1 MKIFDGGYCVPF
13 LVEEDAFEGVKRIAG
28 KVAGDMKLVSGIKPE
43 ILSRIDDGVRELILF
58 ATIGK
63 SRILDLLI
71 ENGSI
76 QREMIEG
83 KREVYG
89 VRVLEGEHCLGDI
102 EGIGRVE
109 KALIIY
115 GSDKR
120 GTIYGMFQ
128 LSEWMGV
135 SSLVF
140 WGDAKPVHK
149 DAMSLDISVEM
160 ISKEPSVRYRGF
172 FINDE
177 WPCFGNWTFHHYGGF
192 TAEMYDKVFEL
203 LLRLKGN
210 YLWPAMWTSSFAL
223 DGPGAA
229 NEELADIYGV
239 IMGNSHHEPCLRAG
253 EEWDIYRGADSV
265 YGNDWNYVINKE
277 GLLRYWEDGLKRSGK
292 YENIITVGMRGER
305 DSTMEGPKTLEEHI
319 ELLKDIIRN
328 QKCLI
333 NRHVQ
338 RENGNVPMLLAVY
351 KEVEEYFYGSKEIPG
366 LKEWES
372 LSDIILMFCEDN
384 FGHMRYLPDETMKKH
399 QGGFGMY
406 YHLDYHGSPVSYEWI
421 NSTPL
426 TAIWEQM
433 TLAYEHGIKDV
444 WMVNVGDL
452 KGNEFPLSYFM
463 ALAYDF
469 DRWGSTAPNQT
480 RMFTEQWLGIQF
492 GSVISKR
499 QCKELED
506 VLTKGTELISRC
518 RPEALGTETYHPYHY
533 GEADKVLRET
543 EILREKLDRL
553 EQELPAESLP
563 AFYSMIYDNLTK
575 GINLIQMQIY
585 AGKNH
590 HYARQGKKYANY
602 FGEKLSE
609 CIRQDQTLTD
619 LAMKRWNGK
628 WYGMGMGSHVGFRK
642 WNEDGCRYP
651 VRMYVEPF
659 GKPRLMVSRADDD
672 RILVKNYG
680 ICESMEIR
688 DFLYAGNREV
698 ILEVA
703 NDGEGSFLCEI
714 EAEPCKWLKLE
725 MSSREVKDQEILKL
739 ICCPGL
745 LPEDEETCNVRISD
759 GDAVVELKVYGKKV
773 NIDDV
778 PEMTFFENDG
788 MITVLAEHFAGCTQ
802 GAVQVLRDY
811 GLCQSAVRAVVVNAD
826 GKGSE
831 EKTVISYYLMAEEDA
846 VYTSEIWTSPSNPDV
861 PGDHLSLAVRNA
873 TTGELW
879 KKADT
884 VPENYRA
891 GNPDDDFW
899 AAGVIEQVHKTCVP
913 IYLHKGFNE
922 VQIELLSKIPAV
934 EKIIFYREGTT
945 PRISCMGPAESW
957 KR

>member
-1 MKIFDGGYCVPF
+1 
-13 LVEEDAFEGVKRIAG
+13 
-28 KVAGDMKLVSGIKPE
+28 
-43 ILSRIDDGVRELILF
+43 
-58 ATIGK
+58 
-63 SRILDLLI
+63 
-71 ENGSI
+71 
-76 QREMIEG
+76 
-83 KREVYG
+83 
-89 VRVLEGEHCLGDI
+89 
-102 EGIGRVE
+102 
-109 KALIIY
+109 
-115 GSDKR
+115 
-120 GTIYGMFQ
+120 
-128 LSEWMGV
+128 
-135 SSLVF
+135 
-140 WGDAKPVHK
+140 
-149 DAMSLDISVEM
+149 
-160 ISKEPSVRYRGF
+160 
-172 FINDE
+172 
-177 WPCFGNWTFHHYGGF
+177 
-192 TAEMYDKVFEL
+192 
-203 LLRLKGN
+203 
-210 YLWPAMWTSSFAL
+210 
-223 DGPGAA
+223 
-229 NEELADIYGV
+229 
-239 IMGNSHHEPCLRAG
+239 
-253 EEWDIYRGADSV
+253 
-265 YGNDWNYVINKE
+265 
-277 GLLRYWEDGLKRSGK
+277 
-292 YENIITVGMRGER
+292 
-305 DSTMEGPKTLEEHI
+305 
-319 ELLKDIIRN
+319 
-328 QKCLI
+328 
-333 NRHVQ
+333 
-338 RENGNVPMLLAVY
+338 
-351 KEVEEYFYGSKEIPG
+351 
-366 LKEWES
+366 
-372 LSDIILMFCEDN
+372 
-384 FGHMRYLPDETMKKH
+384 
-399 QGGFGMY
+399 MY

-499 QCKELED
+499 QCKELEE

-533 GEADKVLRET
+533 GEADKVLQDT

-659 GKPRLMVSRADDD
+659 GKHRLMVSRADDD

-688 DFLYAGNREV
+688 DFLYAGN
-698 ILEVA
+698 
-703 NDGEGSFLCEI
+703 
-714 EAEPCKWLKLE
+714 
-725 MSSREVKDQEILKL
+725 
-739 ICCPGL
+739 
-745 LPEDEETCNVRISD
+745 
-759 GDAVVELKVYGKKV
+759 
-773 NIDDV
+773 
-778 PEMTFFENDG
+778 
-788 MITVLAEHFAGCTQ
+788 
-802 GAVQVLRDY
+802 
-811 GLCQSAVRAVVVNAD
+811 
-826 GKGSE
+826 
-831 EKTVISYYLMAEEDA
+831 
-846 VYTSEIWTSPSNPDV
+846 
-861 PGDHLSLAVRNA
+861 
-873 TTGELW
+873 
-879 KKADT
+879 
-884 VPENYRA
+884 
-891 GNPDDDFW
+891 PDDDFW

-913 IYLHKGFNE
+913 IYLHKRFNE